1 MLRPHPLPKDSA
13 QFMESLTPTERRLQE
28 LARVQ
33 LASSYFME
41 KTHAYKKWS
50 ASQNKDSKKSS
61 K

>member
-1 MLRPHPLPKDSA
+1 MLPPHPLPKDSA
-13 QFMESLTPTERRLQE
+13 QFIESLTPTERRLQE

-33 LASSYFME
+33 LGSSYFME

-50 ASQNKDSKKSS
+50 ANQKKSS